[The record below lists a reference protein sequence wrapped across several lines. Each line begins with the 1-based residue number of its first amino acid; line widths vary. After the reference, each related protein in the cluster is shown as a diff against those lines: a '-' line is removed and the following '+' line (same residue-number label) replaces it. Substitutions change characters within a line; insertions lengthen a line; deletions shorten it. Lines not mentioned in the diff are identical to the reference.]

1 MKEMFTATLPCKE
14 INHAKSD
21 YWQRQK
27 IPKQKLKKCI
37 MELLIEIMDNNRKVN

>member
-27 IPKQKLKKCI
+27 IPKQKLKK
-37 MELLIEIMDNNRKVN
+37 MYHGVAYRNYG